1 MFSTTTDTP
10 QEKTFAPLIIR
21 ILLDQSSG
29 VASLGQQALV
39 SVVTELRKLSDQN
52 PLFKQVIHCEIF
64 SGVIEGLMLIVDGK
78 KKPPRAQDEEE
89 EREGGEE
96 GSSSSSA
103 GLKYHRVSIDE
114 GVSEQ
119 RRRSSATPGF
129 ESSLNIHHAP
139 PSSSDDDFDQGE
151 ISLAKITCI
160 SVSAVICDTY

>member
-1 MFSTTTDTP
+1 MFSTPSENSTTP

-52 PLFKQVIHCEIF
+52 PLFQQVIHCEIYK
-64 SGVIEGLMLIVDGK
+64 GVIEGLMLIVDGK

-89 EREGGEE
+89 EEE
-96 GSSSSSA
+96 GSSSASSA
-103 GLKYHRVSIDE
+103 SALKYHRVSIDE

-139 PSSSDDDFDQGE
+139 PSSDDDDFDQGE

-160 SVSAVICDTY
+160 SVSCQKL